1 VTGGLSELFS
11 YDFINFLWSI
21 LWSWFRCTSI
31 GYDLWTVKINGRMFY
46 PFFFEDFSTINVKAS
61 KWAHIRRQSAPCWL
75 QRRLPRPAQMAMQDT
90 GPPVS
95 ISCVEREQ
103 LREAVS
109 SSAARPRPIS
119 ISPTFTGQRRRTLAS
134 PAAVTLC
141 SPWLAEAS
149 LSLPS
154 PALTLPWYPALPRTA
169 NLTPWSTVTCP
180 RPGAGDRSHGP
191 LAPEQGI
198 SNLMASC

>member
-1 VTGGLSELFS
+1 MSPHQTAVCALLAAA
-11 YDFINFLWSI
+11 
-21 LWSWFRCTSI
+21 
-31 GYDLWTVKINGRMFY
+31 
-46 PFFFEDFSTINVKAS
+46 P
-61 KWAHIRRQSAPCWL
+61 SAPSSSDGDA
-75 QRRLPRPAQMAMQDT
+75 RY
-90 GPPVS
+90 GPTS
-95 ISCVEREQ
+95 Q
-103 LREAVS
+103 YLLRGKRTTEKEAVS

-134 PAAVTLC
+134 PAAVTLW

-154 PALTLPWYPALPRTA
+154 PALTLPWHPALPRTA